1 MDVAP
6 VSNGRKSRG
15 GVLQHGRTYQP
26 VDTTEHQEPAVS
38 TGHASSPDNN
48 GDCNKQTLS
57 SECSN
62 ILGEEGRSSKTFS
75 LCKISRDKK
84 ILLLMMAVCNFCAAA
99 NFSLLGPFFPEEVTS
114 NLYSF
119 INKFSIVF
127 FQTWSINGFSNYQGR

>member
-62 ILGEEGRSSKTFS
+62 NLGEEGRSSKTFS

-127 FQTWSINGFSNYQGR
+127 FQT